1 MASEQARL
9 LREQARKLR
18 AVAETIQN
26 PLTRESLIGEAAT
39 YERMAEAVERNGEP
53 GHERR

>member
-9 LREQARKLR
+9 LREQARLLR

-26 PLTRESLIGEAAT
+26 PFTRESLIGEAAT
-39 YERMAEAVERNGEP
+39 YERMAEEAERNGEP
-53 GHERR
+53 ARDC

>member
-1 MASEQARL
+1 L

-39 YERMAEAVERNGEP
+39 YERMAEAAERNGEP
-53 GHERR
+53 GRVR